1 MFPFAA
7 SQAISANRAKQK
19 PGKARRTERQPG
31 LAPVPAGRSWFWRL
45 FDILA
50 RSRMRRA
57 LVDIEHQR
65 RLREGVSKNESR

>member
-1 MFPFAA
+1 MFLFAA

-19 PGKARRTERQPG
+19 PGKALRTERQRDTAR
-31 LAPVPAGRSWFWRL
+31 LPAGKSRFWRL

-57 LVDIEHQR
+57 LAEIEHQR
-65 RLREGVSKNESR
+65 RLREDRPER